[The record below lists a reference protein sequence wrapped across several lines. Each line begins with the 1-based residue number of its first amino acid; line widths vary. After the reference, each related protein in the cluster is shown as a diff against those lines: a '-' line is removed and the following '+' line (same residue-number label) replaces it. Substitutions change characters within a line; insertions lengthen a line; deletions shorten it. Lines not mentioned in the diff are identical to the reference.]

1 MRTRSRT
8 VSSILQSLALFAS
21 LLLGVNSSV
30 QAEPGST
37 APSWADAFNSAEK
50 VTLTDSH
57 VERFIA
63 ATKELKAQNFDYE
76 MPDDSGTANWSE
88 AFRQNKQLNSI
99 IQKHGFRDGAAF
111 ENTVYSIVAGI
122 ANMEMEANRPEIE
135 EAKAQLAQMKD
146 QMPAETYAMLE
157 QQMLGITQ
165 MFSDQPAGNVDV
177 VRKYRQQLEALDSDD

>member
-1 MRTRSRT
+1 MRTRPAFTTS
-8 VSSILQSLALFAS
+8 VLIN
-21 LLLGVNSSV
+21 LLLIVSLPMGFAVTA
-30 QAEPGST
+30 QAEPATS
-37 APSWADAFNSAEK
+37 APSWAEAFNKADK
-50 VTLTDSH
+50 ITLTDSH

-76 MPDDSGTANWSE
+76 MPDGSGAANWSE
-88 AFRQNKQLNSI
+88 AFRGNKQLNAI
-99 IQKHGFRDGAAF
+99 IQKHGFSDGAAF

-122 ANMEMEANRPEIE
+122 ANMEMEANRAEIE

-165 MFSDQPAGNVDV
+165 MFSDQPAGNVEV